1 MLVTIITP
9 CRNEAGYIDTFVQ
22 SALGQQTGA
31 FSLELI
37 IAEGASDDGTVA
49 RLATL
54 CAQHPELRVIENPQR
69 IVSTGL
75 NRAIGAA
82 RGDIIVRMDVHTEY
96 DADYVMECVAALQ
109 SSGAA
114 CVGGPWR
121 ASGDGVKQQAI
132 ADAFQAP
139 LGSGGAASRRLDY
152 DGPCD
157 TVYLGCWWKHELI
170 AVGGFDEAL
179 VRNQDDELCLRLKLG
194 NRAIWQSS
202 RIRSRYTPRASFR
215 ALWHQFFQYGYWKVA
230 VAKKHGQHAALR
242 HLAPVMFVGGL
253 AVLFVAGW
261 FVPMVHLF
269 GAAVLAIYAIAVG
282 IAAVQASA
290 RRTALSVAYV
300 ALAIILMHFG
310 YGVGYGLGIKDFT
323 LVGKGARSNMS
334 VLTR

>member
-9 CRNEAGYIDTFVQ
+9 CRNEVGFIDAFVQ
-22 SALGQQTGA
+22 SALRQKTDE

-37 IAEGASDDGTVA
+37 IAEGASDDGTPA
-49 RLATL
+49 RLAEL
-54 CAQHPELRVIENPQR
+54 CAQSPELRVIDNPNR

-75 NRAIGAA
+75 NRAIDAA
-82 RGDIIVRMDVHTEY
+82 RGEIVVRMDVHTVYE
-96 DADYVMECVAALQ
+96 ADYVLECVAALR

-157 TVYLGCWWKHELI
+157 TVYLGCWWKDELTAI
-170 AVGGFDEAL
+170 GGFDETL
-179 VRNQDDELCLRLKLG
+179 VRNQDDELCLRLKL
-194 NRAIWQSS
+194 RDRPIWQSS
-202 RIRSRYTPRASFR
+202 RICSRYTPRASFR
-215 ALWHQFFQYGYWKVA
+215 ALWRQFFQYGYWKVA

-242 HLAPVMFVGGL
+242 HLVPVMFVGGL
-253 AVLFVAGW
+253 VVLFAAGW
-261 FVPMVHLF
+261 FFAPAHLVGLAVF
-269 GAAVLAIYAIAVG
+269 TVYMAAVAVS
-282 IAAVQASA
+282 AAQAS
-290 RRTALSVAYV
+290 RRKTPLATAYV
-300 ALAIILMHFG
+300 AAAIMCMHFA
-310 YGVGYGLGIKDFT
+310 YGVGYGLGVRDFR
-323 LVGKGARSNMS
+323 LSGKGARSNMS